1 MRTQHEFLAG
11 ALAALVAIGAQAGV
25 CVKSGERV
33 AFLGDSITQYGN
45 GPCGYVNLVMKG
57 LETVGVKADKIPAGI
72 GGNKSNDM
80 LARLDNDVL
89 RYKPQWMTFSCGVN
103 DVWHEFILGKG
114 KGVSL
119 PDYKKNVCA
128 IFDKC
133 DAAGVKVIV
142 LTATMIGEHEDDE
155 KNVALAPYNDFLR
168 AEAVKRGYPLADLNK
183 AEREGLA
190 KLRAQDPVDRFR
202 YTLEGVHMI
211 FPGDCMMAWGVLRAM
226 GVPEEKKADI
236 ERVWFKMP
244 NAYPMGIALS
254 SGQYAVAKAKAEAS
268 GRSVEDFVRY
278 AAVANCERKDKPL
291 AGNPEDKIEFPDAKI
306 VSFPVSQDEKT
317 KIDGQA
323 NAARLPWD
331 RYIRGAVLAAEPT
344 HDFHDWAVK
353 PPMGWNSFDAYGS
366 VVNEDE
372 IRRNADWQAEHLLK
386 HGYEYCVVDIRWT
399 VQNETNTDY
408 NEKDPVYT
416 LDKWGRYLPAPNRFP
431 SSANGKGFKPLADY
445 VHSKGLKFGIH
456 IMRGVPKEAVRR
468 KCPVKGAPGV
478 TCDKIGNNKTESW
491 WLKDNCTVVK
501 GRLGAQEYYDSIMEL
516 YAAWGVD
523 FIKCDDIAVPYMK
536 GEVELIRAAIDK
548 CGRPIVLSLSPGETP
563 LEEAGHAAGHANM
576 WRMVGDLWDKWDAVE
591 HLTDVASEWLK
602 KPQVSGAWPDC
613 DMIPLGRLAV
623 RGYEGTK
630 SYATERNSRL
640 TRDEAR
646 YLMTLMAIC
655 RSPLMIGSDLP
666 SLAKDPETL
675 ALLTDPLILGA
686 NQNASNPA
694 CRRLTKEECVIMS
707 EAANG
712 GRYMAFF
719 NRTAEWRKVSFL
731 GHDVDLPPHGAALRL
746 W

>member
-1 MRTQHEFLAG
+1 MSRIAISLAVALCACG
-11 ALAALVAIGAQAGV
+11 AFAGV
-25 CVKSGERV
+25 CVKSGEKV

-103 DVWHEFILGKG
+103 DVWHEYIIGKG

-119 PDYKKNVCA
+119 PDYKKNVCT

-142 LTATMIGEHEDDE
+142 LTATMIGEKEEDE
-155 KNVALAPYNDFLR
+155 KNVALEPYNEFLR
-168 AEAVKRGYPLADLNK
+168 AEAAKRGYPLADLNK
-183 AEREGLA
+183 AEREGLK
-190 KLRAQDPVDRFR
+190 KLRAEDPVDRFR

-226 GVPEEKKADI
+226 GVPEERRADI

-244 NAYPMGIALS
+244 NARQMGIALS
-254 SGQYAVAKAKAEAS
+254 SGQYAAAKAKAKAS
-268 GRSVEDFVRY
+268 GMSVEDFVRH
-278 AAVANCERKDKPL
+278 AAIADSERKGKPL
-291 AGNPEDKIEFPDAKI
+291 AGNPDDQISFPDAKM
-306 VSFPVSQDEKT
+306 VSFPVCENDQRQ
-317 KIDGQA
+317 IDAQA
-323 NAARLPWD
+323 RDSRRPWD
-331 RYIRGAVLAAEPT
+331 RYIRGAVLAAEPV
-344 HDFHDWAVK
+344 HEFHNWAAK

-366 VVNEDE
+366 VANEDE
-372 IRRNADWQAEHLLK
+372 ICRNADWQAENLLK

-408 NEKDPVYT
+408 NQKDPVFT

-431 SSANGKGFKPLADY
+431 SSAGGKGFKPLADY

-468 KCPVKGAPGV
+468 KCPVKGAKGV
-478 TCDKIGNNKTESW
+478 SCDKIGNNKTECW
-491 WLKDNCTVVK
+491 WLNDNCTVEK
-501 GRLGAQEYYDSIMEL
+501 DCPGAQEYYDSIFEL
-516 YAAWGVD
+516 YASWGVD
-523 FIKCDDIAVPYMK
+523 FVKCDDISNLYRK
-536 GEVELIRAAIDK
+536 DEVEMVRSAIDK

-563 LEEAGHAAGHANM
+563 LSKAEHAADNANM
-576 WRMVGDLWDKWDAVE
+576 WRMVGDLWDTWDAVE
-591 HLTDVASEWLK
+591 HLTDVTAEWLK
-602 KPQVSGAWPDC
+602 KPHRDGGWPDC

-686 NQNASNPA
+686 NQNAANPV
-694 CRRLTKEECVIMS
+694 CRRLTPEECVIMS

-731 GHDVDLPPHGAALRL
+731 CHDIDLPPHGAALRL